1 MHFHSSNEKGSKTLQ
16 PGNCN
21 RVEELEGGNI
31 GVGVGVGVGGV
42 GGVEGLHR
50 AMERWCALAEK
61 CRRNQP
67 AWLKLKKVGKKQN
80 NCGIKEQ
87 QDKTNQRNGLPTEW
101 CTTTTYV
108 TCILLLGEEYF
119 VRKIF
124 FLAN

>member
-1 MHFHSSNEKGSKTLQ
+1 M
-16 PGNCN
+16 
-21 RVEELEGGNI
+21 

-101 CTTTTYV
+101 CTTTTSV

-119 VRKIF
+119 VRKKHF
-124 FLAN
+124 SQTRGGKAPHLYWVLSSF